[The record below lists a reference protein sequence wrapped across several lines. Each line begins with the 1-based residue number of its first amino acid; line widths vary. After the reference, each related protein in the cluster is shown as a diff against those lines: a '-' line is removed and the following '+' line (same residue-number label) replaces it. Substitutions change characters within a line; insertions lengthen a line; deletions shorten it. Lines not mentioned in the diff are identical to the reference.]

1 MNDQDNHHTV
11 DPVCGMTVDPLTAHG
26 PHHHRGHAYYF
37 CSEGCLRKFEANPEH
52 YLEES
57 EALRPEEIAPSGSLY
72 TCPMHPEIQRTTP
85 GPCPKCGMALEP
97 MRPSAAE
104 EENPEYQEM
113 LRRFWVSLVLTAPV
127 FLIAMSEHLSG
138 PVLGSAFLSHS
149 SGWIQFVLSTPV
161 VVWGGWSFFTR
172 GWSSLVTRNPNM
184 FTLISMGTGVSYS
197 YSTIALV
204 LPNLFP
210 SAFRDIHGH
219 VPLYFESAA
228 VITTLVLLG
237 QVLELKARSKTSGAV
252 RELLKLAPATAR
264 RLLPDGIEEDI
275 ALDRLQVGD
284 RLRVRPG
291 DRVPID
297 GIILEGNPAVDESMV
312 TGESIPVEKTLG
324 DPVTGGTL
332 NGTGSFVMRAEK
344 VGDDTFLS
352 QIVQL
357 VLDAQRTKAP
367 IQRIAD
373 SVASYFV
380 PSVVLVAIL
389 TFLVWALVG
398 PQPSLAYALVNSVA
412 VLIIACPCALGLA
425 TPVSIMVA
433 TGSGAQMGV
442 LFRNAEA
449 LEILGRT
456 DTLVVDKTGTLT
468 EGKPHVVTL
477 ESHDSTT
484 EENLLGLAAGLER
497 ASEHPLAAAIV
508 TEAQRRGLTI
518 PEPESFESLTGR
530 GVAGSVKGQALLIGN
545 LRLLEEKGIDPGLL
559 REKAETLRSQ
569 GHTILFVAI
578 DGRMVGFLGVEDP
591 IKESTPEAI
600 RLLRKENLRLV
611 MLTGDNQTTAQAI
624 AYRLGIREVKA
635 EILPEEKR
643 TVVEQIQKEGG
654 IVAMAGDG
662 INDAPALARADVGIA
677 MGTGAGVAVES
688 AGITLISGDLRGVVR
703 ARALSRETLRNI
715 RQNLFLAFIYN
726 ALAIPIAAGVL
737 YPFFGLL
744 LNPMIAAAAMSFSSV
759 SVIGNALRLRR
770 LKI

>member
-1 MNDQDNHHTV
+1 
-11 DPVCGMTVDPLTAHG
+11 
-26 PHHHRGHAYYF
+26 
-37 CSEGCLRKFEANPEH
+37 
-52 YLEES
+52 
-57 EALRPEEIAPSGSLY
+57 
-72 TCPMHPEIQRTTP
+72 
-85 GPCPKCGMALEP
+85 
-97 MRPSAAE
+97 
-104 EENPEYQEM
+104 
-113 LRRFWVSLVLTAPV
+113 
-127 FLIAMSEHLSG
+127 
-138 PVLGSAFLSHS
+138 
-149 SGWIQFVLSTPV
+149 
-161 VVWGGWSFFTR
+161 
-172 GWSSLVTRNPNM
+172 
-184 FTLISMGTGVSYS
+184 
-197 YSTIALV
+197 
-204 LPNLFP
+204 
-210 SAFRDIHGH
+210 
-219 VPLYFESAA
+219 
-228 VITTLVLLG
+228 
-237 QVLELKARSKTSGAV
+237 
-252 RELLKLAPATAR
+252 
-264 RLLPDGIEEDI
+264 
-275 ALDRLQVGD
+275 
-284 RLRVRPG
+284 
-291 DRVPID
+291 
-297 GIILEGNPAVDESMV
+297 
-312 TGESIPVEKTLG
+312 
-324 DPVTGGTL
+324 
-332 NGTGSFVMRAEK
+332 MRAEK

>member
-1 MNDQDNHHTV
+1 MRV
-11 DPVCGMTVDPLTAHG
+11 DTSKAHG
-26 PHHHRGHAYYF
+26 PHHHRNHDYYF
-37 CSEGCLRKFEANPEH
+37 CSVGCLRKFEANPEH
-52 YLEES
+52 YFEES
-57 EALRPEEIAPSGSLY
+57 EAPRPEEILLSGSLY
-72 TCPMHPEIQRTTP
+72 TCPMHPEIQQATP
-85 GPCPKCGMALEP
+85 GSCPKCGMALEP
-97 MRPSAAE
+97 MVPSAEE

-113 LRRFWVSLVLTAPV
+113 LQRFWVSLVLTAPV

-138 PVLGSAFLSHS
+138 PALGSAFLSHS

-197 YSTIALV
+197 YSTIALF

-210 SAFRDIHGH
+210 SAFHDIHGH

-237 QVLELKARSKTSGAV
+237 QALELTARSKTSGAV

-264 RLLPDGIEEDI
+264 RLSPDGNEEDI
-275 ALDRLQVGD
+275 ALDHLRVGD

-297 GIILEGNPAVDESMV
+297 GVILEGNAAIDESMV
-312 TGESIPVEKTLG
+312 TGESIPVEKAPG

-332 NGTGSFVMRAEK
+332 NGTGSFVMKTEK

-352 QIVQL
+352 QIVRL

-373 SVASYFV
+373 SVAGYFV
-380 PSVVLVAIL
+380 PAVVLVAIL
-389 TFLVWALVG
+389 TLIVWALVG

-425 TPVSIMVA
+425 TPVSIMIA
-433 TGSGAQMGV
+433 TGRGAQMGV

-468 EGKPHVVTL
+468 EGKPRVVTL
-477 ESHDSTT
+477 ESHDNTP
-484 EENLLGLAAGLER
+484 EESLLGLAAGLER

-530 GVAGSVKGQALLIGN
+530 GVAGSVRGQALVIGN

-559 REKAETLRSQ
+559 REKAESLRSQ
-569 GHTILFVAI
+569 GQTILFVAI
-578 DGRMVGFLGVEDP
+578 GGRTVGFLGVEDP

-624 AYRLGIREVKA
+624 ANRLGIREVKA
-635 EILPEEKR
+635 EILPEEKKV
-643 TVVEQIQKEGG
+643 VVEQIQKEGG
-654 IVAMAGDG
+654 VVAMAGDG

>member
-1 MNDQDNHHTV
+1 
-11 DPVCGMTVDPLTAHG
+11 
-26 PHHHRGHAYYF
+26 
-37 CSEGCLRKFEANPEH
+37 
-52 YLEES
+52 
-57 EALRPEEIAPSGSLY
+57 
-72 TCPMHPEIQRTTP
+72 
-85 GPCPKCGMALEP
+85 
-97 MRPSAAE
+97 
-104 EENPEYQEM
+104 
-113 LRRFWVSLVLTAPV
+113 
-127 FLIAMSEHLSG
+127 
-138 PVLGSAFLSHS
+138 
-149 SGWIQFVLSTPV
+149 
-161 VVWGGWSFFTR
+161 
-172 GWSSLVTRNPNM
+172 
-184 FTLISMGTGVSYS
+184 
-197 YSTIALV
+197 
-204 LPNLFP
+204 
-210 SAFRDIHGH
+210 
-219 VPLYFESAA
+219 
-228 VITTLVLLG
+228 
-237 QVLELKARSKTSGAV
+237 
-252 RELLKLAPATAR
+252 
-264 RLLPDGIEEDI
+264 
-275 ALDRLQVGD
+275 
-284 RLRVRPG
+284 
-291 DRVPID
+291 
-297 GIILEGNPAVDESMV
+297 
-312 TGESIPVEKTLG
+312 
-324 DPVTGGTL
+324 
-332 NGTGSFVMRAEK
+332 
-344 VGDDTFLS
+344 
-352 QIVQL
+352 
-357 VLDAQRTKAP
+357 
-367 IQRIAD
+367 
-373 SVASYFV
+373 
-380 PSVVLVAIL
+380 
-389 TFLVWALVG
+389 
-398 PQPSLAYALVNSVA
+398 
-412 VLIIACPCALGLA
+412 
-425 TPVSIMVA
+425 
-433 TGSGAQMGV
+433 
-442 LFRNAEA
+442 
-449 LEILGRT
+449 
-456 DTLVVDKTGTLT
+456 
-468 EGKPHVVTL
+468 
-477 ESHDSTT
+477 
-484 EENLLGLAAGLER
+484 LAAGLER